1 VSRSRTLVWAG
12 GALAAVAATAGVY
25 AAVSFRGTSP
35 STTTLMS
42 GWEQRFKLEWTVAT
56 EPGRGSRLHGYIT
69 SQYGEH
75 AEPVR
80 LLVQAV
86 DASGAVVDRRIWSIP
101 GGVNGF
107 QRAYFEVSDLPA
119 AHTYRVFVWDYTYR
133 QS

>member
-1 VSRSRTLVWAG
+1 LPRGRTLVWA

-25 AAVSFRGTSP
+25 AAVSFRGTP
-35 STTTLMS
+35 TSTTTLMA
-42 GWEQRFKLEWTVAT
+42 GWEQRFKLEWSIAT
-56 EPGRGSRLHGYIT
+56 EPGRGSLLRGYIT

-75 AEPVR
+75 AAPVR

-86 DASGAVVDRRIWSIP
+86 DASGAVVDRRIWAIP

-107 QRAYFEVSDLPA
+107 QRAYFEVPDLPA
-119 AHTYRVFVWDYTYR
+119 AHAYRVFVWDYTYR

>member
-1 VSRSRTLVWAG
+1 
-12 GALAAVAATAGVY
+12 VY
-25 AAVSFRGTSP
+25 AAVSFRGTPP

-42 GWEQRFKLEWTVAT
+42 GWEQRFTLEWTVAS
-56 EPGRGSRLHGYIT
+56 EPGRGSRVSGYIT

-86 DASGAVVDRRIWSIP
+86 DASGSVVDRRISAIP

-107 QRAYFEVSDLPA
+107 QRAYFEVPDLPA
-119 AHTYRVFVWDYTYR
+119 AHAYRVFVWDYTYR